1 MFKFVEKVEDKA
13 IDFMQAH
20 PKFTRYAVTGTT
32 ALATVGGTAVV
43 ASAEGET
50 AGETVSSTA
59 DSVIDTIVTAM
70 GNALSSVAAKV
81 IPAAVGVGIV
91 FVAASLAWRWFK
103 RMAYN

>member
-1 MFKFVEKVEDKA
+1 MFVSDVKDKA
-13 IDFMQAH
+13 VEFMTAH

-32 ALATVGGTAVV
+32 ALATIGGSAVV

-50 AGETVSSTA
+50 SGTTASTT
-59 DSVIDTIVTAM
+59 DTVIDTIVTAM
-70 GNALSSVAAKV
+70 GDALSSVAGKV

>member
-1 MFKFVEKVEDKA
+1 MLQIVEKMEDKA

-20 PKFTRYAVTGTT
+20 PKLTRYAITGST

-43 ASAEGET
+43 ASADGET
-50 AGETVSSTA
+50 TTTASTT
-59 DSVIDTIVTAM
+59 DGVIDTIVTSM
-70 GNALSSVAAKV
+70 GDALSSVAEKV

>member
-1 MFKFVEKVEDKA
+1 MFVTKVKDKA
-13 IDFMQAH
+13 VEFMGAH
-20 PKFTRYAVTGTT
+20 PKFTRYVVTGST
-32 ALATVGGTAVV
+32 ALATFGGSAVV

-50 AGETVSSTA
+50 GTVTTSST
-59 DSVIDTIVTAM
+59 DTVIDTIVVAM
-70 GNALSSVAAKV
+70 GDALSSVAGKV